1 MYKKSWKIRA
11 RTGGIRRK
19 IAKEY
24 LKINS
29 RLTTT
34 PGNEPVDKASTSA
47 TSTVV
52 GGSVHDPE
60 ENIMPELESSLQN
73 IQISEC
79 GDCSSSDSE
88 YNFDLDNCLTF
99 RKKIRTWANENRI
112 PHSALNKLSNIINEF
127 KPGTLPSDA
136 RTFLCTPVNVIL
148 KNVEGGQYWHNGIAK
163 PLKSIL
169 LNWTDIPDMISINI
183 NVDGLPIF
191 KSSTNEFW
199 PILGNIFE
207 NPRIRPFIIGIYFG
221 KGKPKKLNEFLEDF
235 VNDMKILLEEGLVVE
250 RLEKTIKIQIRCFIC
265 DSPARAYIKGVCNFN
280 GKHGCHKCTTVGEYS
295 HTTHTVTFSESLC
308 PERTNEG
315 FRNKIYGLH
324 HKNDS
329 PLLNLPIDMVNQF
342 IVADSLHLI
351 DLGVMKRLLIGWRD
365 GNFGKYITKMR
376 ASDIALVSNFLCNC
390 KLPSEVHRA
399 VRGLDSLAHW
409 KASEF
414 RAFFHYLSIVIL
426 PDVMNNEAYNHFLT
440 LYCSI
445 TICSTETYRTLLP
458 LAKELLEHFVKFYK
472 DFYGSG
478 YVTSNIHN
486 LLHLTNEIEMFGP
499 LMTFN
504 AYPFENM
511 LFMIKSMLRSGR
523 KPLSQVAKRLAE
535 NMDDIHFQTHK
546 DKKYPFVNTIKNN
559 NVLNFEDFKLSS
571 KEKDSY
577 LLTKCNEV
585 VKICC
590 VKFNHYKILIKG
602 NKINNT
608 EDVFEYPIKSS
619 HLAIYKSR
627 CQQNSTHTLI
637 VLEPKEIKCKLVC
650 IEHKEFNFFIPLLHT
665 YK

>member
-1 MYKKSWKIRA
+1 MFKKSWKIRA

-24 LKINS
+24 LNINS

-52 GGSVHDPE
+52 GGSVHDAE
-60 ENIMPELESSLQN
+60 ENIMPEPESSLQN
-73 IQISEC
+73 ILISEC

-99 RKKIRTWANENRI
+99 RKKIRTWAIENRI

-136 RTFLCTPVNVIL
+136 RTLLCTPVNVIL
-148 KNVEGGQYWHNGIAK
+148 KNVGGGQYWHNGIAK
-163 PLKSIL
+163 PLKSIF
-169 LNWTDIPDMISINI
+169 LNWMDIPDTISINI

-221 KGKPKKLNEFLEDF
+221 KGKPKNLNEFLEDF

-250 RLEKTIKIQIRCFIC
+250 RLKKTIKIKIRCFIC
-265 DSPARAYIKGVCNFN
+265 DSPARAYIK
-280 GKHGCHKCTTVGEYS
+280 
-295 HTTHTVTFSESLC
+295 
-308 PERTNEG
+308 
-315 FRNKIYGLH
+315 
-324 HKNDS
+324 
-329 PLLNLPIDMVNQF
+329 
-342 IVADSLHLI
+342 ADSLHLI

-376 ASDIALVSNFLCNC
+376 SSDIALVSNFLCNC

-445 TICSTETYRTLLP
+445 TICSTETYQTLLP

-486 LLHLTNEIEMFGP
+486 LLHLTNEIKMFGP

-511 LFMIKSMLRSGR
+511 LFMIKRMLRSGR

-546 DKKYPFVNTIKNN
+546 DKKYPFVNIIKNN

-590 VKFNHYKILIKG
+590 VEVNHNKILIKG

-637 VLEPKEIKCKLVC
+637 VLETKEIKCKLVC
-650 IEHKEFNFFIPLLHT
+650 IEHKEFKFFIPLLHT